1 MQITKKE
8 DYPNA
13 QWEETPIKIGT
24 RGGSDLYY
32 LGKDTVDRDNLVATK
47 FSDDDNEQLVPVDLG
62 SLLKWSHEEIIID
75 KQHEKLL
82 LMNIDQEV

>member
-1 MQITKKE
+1 MQIASKE

-24 RGGSDLYY
+24 NGGLDLYY

-47 FSDDDNEQLVPVDLG
+47 FSDDDDEQLEPFDLG
-62 SLLKWSHEEIIID
+62 SLLKWSQEAIIID
-75 KQHEKLL
+75 EQHEKLL